1 MRALRTGI
9 PLLHIKPESAYPAL
23 ELAPP
28 IQERSYPSHSQANR
42 HHSAKPPAPSKN
54 RRIKKSWRVI
64 FTALPPSIRW
74 TWCRFA
80 APGTEPSA
88 KTGRTSLRTHPLHYF
103 RKTPVTKLEKERPIH
118 PPPQKITPQ
127 PRVIFTSGKTGQGA
141 GCNNPSIQPRGTKRQ
156 IGNACSG
163 NLQGRIHHGAYMKIR
178 MLPHTPDLIRHS
190 GHGHGGERGQRRICG
205 TRRRQSHT
213 HFPGRAGRHRI
224 SPNGASHRQRSI
236 AQHILMQARI
246 ICRQQHHGTRLISPA
261 ADFRHL
267 HMDKKAGGK
276 SANAKKSI
284 HRKIRQ
290 RNRPVS
296 LQSNVNPK

>member
-1 MRALRTGI
+1 MRRN
-9 PLLHIKPESAYPAL
+9 
-23 ELAPP
+23 APY
-28 IQERSYPSHSQANR
+28 I
-42 HHSAKPPAPSKN
+42 HHHK
-54 RRIKKSWRVI
+54 
-64 FTALPPSIRW
+64 
-74 TWCRFA
+74 
-80 APGTEPSA
+80 
-88 KTGRTSLRTHPLHYF
+88 
-103 RKTPVTKLEKERPIH
+103 
-118 PPPQKITPQ
+118 KITPQ

-276 SANAKKSI
+276 SANAKKKHPQKNTPAQQAGFPPVKRQSQMKVENFI
-284 HRKIRQ
+284 PALFIQLHEVTREKINPRARRQYNTSSPWQAPYPPAAVPGPVKRNHPNAGQSPYGSHSPHAPGKSGPILRKR
-290 RNRPVS
+290 RAAR
-296 LQSNVNPK
+296 LQSGGFRYKKRAGRQP